1 MFGCM
6 YVKFFVGLLG
16 LFLFGR
22 QIVSAEAVRPGILQY
37 ELYQEQLNGKKVA
50 LVANQTSVVCE
61 MERIGKNVP
70 AAGSEEGVHTVDFL
84 RQKGVEVVKIFCP
97 EHGFRGTAD
106 AGERVGDYTDQQTG
120 LPVVSLYGSK
130 KKPLPSDL
138 EGIEVVVFDMQDVG
152 VRFYTYLS
160 TLHYVMEA
168 CAENRLP
175 LIVMDRPNPN
185 AFYID
190 GPVLKSGYTSFVGM
204 HPVPVV
210 YGMTIG
216 EYAKMINGEHWLREG
231 VVCELTVIPC
241 RNWSRDMIVELPRRP
256 SPNLPDRISV
266 MLYPSVCFFEGTVVN
281 EGRGTRVPFQVF
293 GHPELENMSYVYIP
307 VAIEGMSKNPKCLG
321 KTCYGRDLRDQYEV
335 VKEEKRLRLDWL
347 LEAYR
352 NYKGKTSF
360 FIPFFDKLAG
370 TSDLREAILAG
381 KTEAEIRE
389 SWQTDLEHF
398 KKMRLRYLI
407 Y

>member
-1 MFGCM
+1 M

-61 MERIGKNVP
+61 MERIEKNVP

-106 AGERVGDYTDQQTG
+106 DGERGGDYTDQQTG

-256 SPNLPDRISV
+256 SPNLPDRITV

-281 EGRGTRVPFQVF
+281 EGRGTRIPFQVF
-293 GHPELENMSYVYIP
+293 GHPELENMPYVYIP